1 MKIPFP
7 ENPLAERKKVR
18 IAVRLKNKGAQAV
31 RKGHP
36 WVFEDSVEKL
46 SRDGA
51 AGSVAVLYDGKS
63 NSVLGAGLYDPRSQ
77 VRVKVLSYGSKNPPV
92 GKPLFLA

>member
-31 RKGHP
+31 RNGLRKP
-36 WVFEDSVEKL
+36 ERLQFSAAVFP
-46 SRDGA
+46 RDCF
-51 AGSVAVLYDGKS
+51 
-63 NSVLGAGLYDPRSQ
+63 R
-77 VRVKVLSYGSKNPPV
+77 
-92 GKPLFLA
+92 